1 MKIKAVTEETR
12 LQLLRILEQNPEMS
26 QRELAKNIGVSLGK
40 VNYCLKALIAV
51 GWIKAGNFARSNNKA
66 GYAYVLTPSGLHA
79 KTKITARFLQKKQAQ
94 YESLKLE
101 IARLKSELEDSPHD

>member
-51 GWIKAGNFARSNNKA
+51 GWIKAGNFARSNNKV
-66 GYAYVLTPSGLHA
+66 GYAYVLTPAGLKQKAILTIEFLEA
-79 KTKITARFLQKKQAQ
+79 KQRQFDLLEK
-94 YESLKLE
+94 E
-101 IARLKSELEDSPHD
+101 IAQLKKEVRSDQVD